1 MKALLIGNGPSALEH
16 KMGKRIDSDEF
27 DFICRFNRGHKQDDG
42 TLNVGFEEHTGTR
55 CDCWIVS
62 DLRIHLAINRHND
75 YKGIF
80 IVTPKFK
87 WNGSLSEKIESEY
100 PNIQFIPPEYED
112 NINNIV
118 DFSPKWPSTGV
129 VGIHAAV
136 ALFDEVYIYGFD
148 TYDIKYDN
156 HHYFEDKPNKYKNAS
171 HKDHDP
177 SKEKQYIK
185 YMIENKNLKLLK

>member
-1 MKALLIGNGPSALEH
+1 MEPTLQGFL
-16 KMGKRIDSDEF
+16 
-27 DFICRFNRGHKQDDG
+27 DFHGETIKTQY
-42 TLNVGFEEHTGTR
+42 
-55 CDCWIVS
+55 
-62 DLRIHLAINRHND
+62 DL
-75 YKGIF
+75 Y
-80 IVTPKFK
+80 
-87 WNGSLSEKIESEY
+87 IESLK
-100 PNIQFIPPEYED
+100 PRED
-112 NINNIV
+112 DINTIV

-136 ALFDEVYIYGFD
+136 NLFDKVYIYGFD